1 MADERRVDVDERREP
16 EPEPVTRP
24 TAKGAGVGKLTPLQQ
39 AWSRYVT
46 HWRGCDTCKDVDA
59 GACSTAE
66 GLWRSWNLL
75 GDHAC
80 RQMRRGA

>member
-1 MADERRVDVDERREP
+1 MDERREP
-16 EPEPVTRP
+16 EAEAGTRP
-24 TAKGAGVGKLTPLQQ
+24 TVKGVGVGKLTPLQQ

-46 HWRGCDTCKDVDA
+46 HCRDCATCKDVDA
-59 GACSTAE
+59 GRCSTAE

-80 RQMRRGA
+80 QQMRRGA